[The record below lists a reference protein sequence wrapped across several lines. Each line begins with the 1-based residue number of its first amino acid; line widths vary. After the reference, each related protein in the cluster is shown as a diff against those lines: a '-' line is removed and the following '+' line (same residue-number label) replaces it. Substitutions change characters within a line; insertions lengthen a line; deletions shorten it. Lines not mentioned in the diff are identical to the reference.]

1 MYNAPHVPDTR
12 NVYIDRDTGEVL
24 TAEPGKDSGYTL
36 VGNPLSSYVAATTD
50 NPNDYN
56 QTIRFYTKKGNGNN
70 SNSNSN
76 NPDFSELEPI
86 RNDTGIDWGG
96 LGFAAAGPLMG
107 LGLQYAFKPDTRKLD
122 EAVAAYERNTGTMI
136 APHLTHGLIRPAII
150 DPRVV
155 SNSMNQSRLGTNR
168 LLMNTGASPSRG
180 ATILANDAN
189 SINQLG
195 QAMIENWKANRAQ
208 EQAAATFNRETA
220 TTNANI
226 LNQVDQFNAQ
236 TQASLANTAAQM
248 RYNAAKEALDQNNA
262 WKAGLIQNI
271 GGLGKGIYDYWR
283 DQQNVKQRDMLAELL
298 FPMNDDW
305 ARQHHISYVDPVT
318 GLVRRGENKGKYYV
332 ETTDGKRQYLPY
344 ATINGI
350 NGETGITLS
359 LDKKKSN
366 GGKLKKKRKGYT
378 F

>member
-1 MYNAPHVPDTR
+1 MYNAPHVPDSR

-56 QTIRFYTKKGNGNN
+56 QTIRFYSKKGNSKNGN
-70 SNSNSN
+70 SNSK

-86 RNDTGIDWGG
+86 RNDAGVDWGG

-107 LGLQYAFKPDTRKLD
+107 LSLQYAMGKPDMSGLD
-122 EAVAAYERNTGTMI
+122 EAVAAYERNTGTMV

-155 SNSMNQSRLGTNR
+155 RNSMNQSRLGTNR

-195 QAMIENWKANRAQ
+195 QAMIENWKANRA
-208 EQAAATFNRETA
+208 
-220 TTNANI
+220 
-226 LNQVDQFNAQ
+226 
-236 TQASLANTAAQM
+236 
-248 RYNAAKEALDQNNA
+248 
-262 WKAGLIQNI
+262 
-271 GGLGKGIYDYWR
+271 
-283 DQQNVKQRDMLAELL
+283 
-298 FPMNDDW
+298 
-305 ARQHHISYVDPVT
+305 
-318 GLVRRGENKGKYYV
+318 
-332 ETTDGKRQYLPY
+332 
-344 ATINGI
+344 
-350 NGETGITLS
+350 
-359 LDKKKSN
+359 
-366 GGKLKKKRKGYT
+366 
-378 F
+378 